1 MQHSRANLKG
11 KNELYRVIQ
20 NYWREIR
27 HMTANAIFTL
37 RYPNLFGYSLTDVG
51 VVLNVEFLRNTFSE
65 QMFTCIVKML
75 LFISILKAL
84 ILLKWL
90 IRMFLWN
97 DESYNIE
104 KCKKVGGV
112 KIFQKQWYFL
122 KIWILIERWHW
133 ENIN

>member
-1 MQHSRANLKG
+1 
-11 KNELYRVIQ
+11 
-20 NYWREIR
+20 
-27 HMTANAIFTL
+27 MTANAIFTL
-37 RYPNLFGYSLTDVG
+37 RYPNVFGYSLTDVG
-51 VVLNVEFLRNTFSE
+51 VVLNVEFLRNTFCE